1 MLFKQLTDAEAFIG
15 TISLAIFRTHASQNC
30 APKKRFVIQQFQE
43 VISGWVLTEP
53 ERGWG
58 HLVCLQPL
66 TSLRSDQREA
76 DSDLT
81 VRIGCSVD
89 GANRAQP
96 DLAAPDLVISKTCV

>member
-1 MLFKQLTDAEAFIG
+1 VLFKQLTDAEAFIG

-58 HLVCLQPL
+58 FGPPPNGFS
-66 TSLRSDQREA
+66 SLRSDLRET

-81 VRIGCSVD
+81 ARTDV
-89 GANRAQP
+89 A
-96 DLAAPDLVISKTCV
+96 